1 MSYLNVLRSLLGS
14 GADIWSTEREA
25 IRRAI
30 RVMEAANLFAERC
43 DWDDALADE
52 ALTELRAAVKA
63 TLSRVVDEYDS
74 VCAYAGMLIAEL
86 EQAKA
91 LIAEL
96 AAAKQENSLLRSMI
110 DEDSLIGQHALE
122 YMAWLETCEGPEPQ
136 TPLKKANARIAAL
149 EAENAALRKRAE
161 EAECNRDEWRRKA
174 IRTAAELLVREGRP
188 GET

>member
-63 TLSRVVDEYDS
+63 T
-74 VCAYAGMLIAEL
+74 
-86 EQAKA
+86 K
-91 LIAEL
+91 
-96 AAAKQENSLLRSMI
+96 
-110 DEDSLIGQHALE
+110 
-122 YMAWLETCEGPEPQ
+122 
-136 TPLKKANARIAAL
+136 
-149 EAENAALRKRAE
+149 E
-161 EAECNRDEWRRKA
+161 EA
-174 IRTAAELLVREGRP
+174 
-188 GET
+188 